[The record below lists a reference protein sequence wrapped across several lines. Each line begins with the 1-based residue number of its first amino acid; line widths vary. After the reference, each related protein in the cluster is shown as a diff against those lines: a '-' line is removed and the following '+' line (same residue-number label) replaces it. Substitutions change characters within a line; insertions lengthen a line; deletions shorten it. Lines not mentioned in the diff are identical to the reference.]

1 VAHGH
6 LSIRHLL
13 QLDCIGGDMTFGS
26 RRIIVGAMGTAG
38 VWALSVAL
46 VGGQAAPLQTPAAQS
61 QLLSESAF
69 KNITA
74 LRGIPADEFMGTMGI
89 FSAATGL
96 NCFDCH
102 VDRGTPEGFAE
113 DTPRKQTA
121 RRMVAMMAEINKQ
134 NFGGRQAVTC
144 FTCHRGSN
152 RPRVTPSM
160 AGLYSP
166 VTFDELDVLLPPAP
180 AGTPTAV
187 QILDKYLQA
196 VGGAERAAALTGY
209 VAKGTYSGYGPEGF
223 PRPFE
228 VYAKAPNQRTVA
240 VRDRMSGDIITTFD
254 GRAGWISQPFRIIDV
269 LDLHGAELDS
279 ARADAELTF
288 PANVKSALTGMR
300 SSTDFLNNRS
310 VLSVQGTKG
319 AALVTMYF
327 DEETGLMTRLVRSTP
342 SPVGRSAVQIDY
354 SDYREVAGVKLPFK
368 WTTSWFDGRSNFEM
382 TDVQPNA
389 AIDAV
394 RFAKPG
400 PPKPY

>member
-1 VAHGH
+1 MQV
-6 LSIRHLL
+6 
-13 QLDCIGGDMTFGS
+13 GS
-26 RRIIVGAMGTAG
+26 RRIILGAAG
-38 VWALSVAL
+38 AAAVWALSVAS
-46 VGGQAAPLQTPAAQS
+46 VSGQAAPQQAPGAAQT
-61 QLLSESAF
+61 QMLAENTF
-69 KNITA
+69 RNITA

-102 VDRGTPEGFAE
+102 IDKGTPEGFAE
-113 DTPRKQTA
+113 ETPRKQMA
-121 RRMVAMMAEINKQ
+121 RRMVAMMTEINKE
-134 NFGGRQAVTC
+134 NFGGRQVVTC

-152 RPRVTPSM
+152 QPRVTPSM

-166 VTFDELDVLLPPAP
+166 VTLDELDVLVPPAP
-180 AGTPTAV
+180 AGTPTAA

-196 VGGAERAAALTGY
+196 VGGAQRAAALRGY

-228 VYAKAPNQRTVA
+228 VYAKAPNQKTLA
-240 VRDRMSGDIITTFD
+240 VRDRTSGDIITTVD
-254 GRAGWISQPFRIIDV
+254 GRNGWISQPFRIIDV

-279 ARADAELTF
+279 ARAEAELTF
-288 PANVKSALTGMR
+288 PANVKTALTGMR
-300 SSTDFLNNRS
+300 SSRDFINDRS
-310 VLSVQGTKG
+310 MLLVQGTKG
-319 AALVTMYF
+319 MALVTLYF

-342 SPVGRSAVQIDY
+342 SPVGRNVIQMDL

-382 TDVQPNA
+382 TDVQPNVAVDA
-389 AIDAV
+389 A

-400 PPKPY
+400 PPKPC